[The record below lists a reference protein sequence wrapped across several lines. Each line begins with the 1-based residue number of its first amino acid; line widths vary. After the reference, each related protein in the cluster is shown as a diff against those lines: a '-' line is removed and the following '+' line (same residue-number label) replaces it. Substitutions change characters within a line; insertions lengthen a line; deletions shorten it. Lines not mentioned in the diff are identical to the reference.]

1 MDIKFEIIISSTSGC
16 SEAKY
21 YTIMRNLDLVIEQYF
36 GGFSG
41 PDASDEKSLRM
52 EELKIEKRD
61 SMDRCEKRAI
71 LYKGAVESMQRRIQ
85 SPKPRGRSSTHS
97 LGEVMRPT
105 SFVGDGARSATTTS
119 PVPSSQAPTL
129 SSMAPTCDSLVSP
142 SIVSPTETCTLLSP
156 TDTCHTLLSTM
167 SRLQAYDSPTESP
180 ILPNLYQTPPSI
192 PYPVP
197 LTPQEAITPGFYTML
212 RFDHL
217 DQLSAESIFDEPE
230 DYPEDSN
237 VSISSLDLPIQTFDD
252 RKPTLPVYIGREGH
266 SPYSGEFHQF
276 RRNSD
281 ESTKLSSFISQILIG
296 PPEPSPK
303 SIYPEPS
310 LSRTPSGHTRTSPL
324 SRRSRAS
331 RIFGQRTASATNLEA
346 PRPHPLQ
353 LNKPLPP
360 LDKAEDAPEPVIQS
374 VPPTIIEPIRSHSS
388 MEMRSE
394 KTAFMRMRSNS
405 ALGHNRSNS
414 YEPRMPSFSG
424 VETVPVRAN
433 TAIEYESQPDEDVFK
448 VQPKDSCFSVFIS
461 SDAKYIIYLSPHS
474 FRVFEIPRRGES
486 YSPKPKFSY
495 RLGESEGLRKGK
507 VPWAYKNGAAS
518 DKYVVTVTKERVSFS
533 SSLGWHHTDELHR
546 CKFMISSKHARSSLL
561 RSRKAGKIAVWRL
574 RSISSL
580 SACLR
585 PPVGRMLV

>member
-1 MDIKFEIIISSTSGC
+1 
-16 SEAKY
+16 
-21 YTIMRNLDLVIEQYF
+21 MRDLDLVIDQYF
-36 GGFSG
+36 GAFSG

-85 SPKPRGRSSTHS
+85 SLKLGGRSPTHS
-97 LGEVMRPT
+97 SRNLQTVGEVMRPT
-105 SFVGDGARSATTTS
+105 SSWPSVDDGARSATTAS
-119 PVPSSQAPTL
+119 PVSSSQAPTL
-129 SSMAPTCDSLVSP
+129 SSMAPTCDSFVCP
-142 SIVSPTETCTLLSP
+142 SIISPTETCTLLSP

-167 SRLQAYDSPTESP
+167 SRLQAYGSPIESP
-180 ILPNLYQTPPSI
+180 IPPNLYQTPPSI
-192 PYPVP
+192 PYPAP

-237 VSISSLDLPIQTFDD
+237 VSMSSLDLPIQTFDD
-252 RKPTLPVYIGREGH
+252 RNPNQPVYIGREGH
-266 SPYSGEFHQF
+266 SSYSGGFHQF
-276 RRNSD
+276 RRDSN
-281 ESTKLSSFISQILIG
+281 ESTKLSSFISQVLIE

-303 SIYPEPS
+303 STYPEPS
-310 LSRTPSGHTRTSPL
+310 LSRTPSGYTQTISP

-331 RIFGQRTASATNLEA
+331 RIFGYRAASVMNLDA
-346 PRPHPLQ
+346 PRTHTLQ

-360 LDKAEDAPEPVIQS
+360 LDKAEDAPEPVIQG
-374 VPPTIIEPIRSHSS
+374 VTPTIIEPIRSHSS

-414 YEPRMPSFSG
+414 YEPRIPIFSG
-424 VETVPVRAN
+424 VETVPIRAN
-433 TAIEYESQPDEDVFK
+433 TAVEYESQPDEHVFK

-461 SDAKYIIYLSPHS
+461 SDAKYAVYLSPHS

-486 YSPKPKFSY
+486 YSPKPRFSY
-495 RLGESEGLRKGK
+495 RLGDSEGLRKGK
-507 VPWAYKNGAAS
+507 VPWAYKNGAVS
-518 DKYVVTVTKERVSFS
+518 DKYVVTVTKERVSF
-533 SSLGWHHTDELHR
+533 L
-546 CKFMISSKHARSSLL
+546 SSLL
-561 RSRKAGKIAVWRL
+561 V
-574 RSISSL
+574 
-580 SACLR
+580 
-585 PPVGRMLV
+585 

>member
-1 MDIKFEIIISSTSGC
+1 
-16 SEAKY
+16 
-21 YTIMRNLDLVIEQYF
+21 MRDLDLVIDQYF

-52 EELKIEKRD
+52 EELKIEKRE
-61 SMDRCEKRAI
+61 SMDRCEKKAI
-71 LYKGAVESMQRRIQ
+71 LYKGAVESIQRRIQ
-85 SPKPRGRSSTHS
+85 SPKPGGRSSIHS
-97 LGEVMRPT
+97 FGNSQTVGQVMRST
-105 SFVGDGARSATTTS
+105 SPWPPVGDGARSVTTAS

-142 SIVSPTETCTLLSP
+142 SIISPTETCTLLSP

-192 PYPVP
+192 SYPVP

-217 DQLSAESIFDEPE
+217 DQLSAETIFDEHE

-252 RKPTLPVYIGREGH
+252 RKPTLPVYIGRDGH
-266 SPYSGEFHQF
+266 SSYSGEFHQF

-281 ESTKLSSFISQILIG
+281 ESTKLSFISQILIE

-303 SIYPEPS
+303 STYPEPS
-310 LSRTPSGHTRTSPL
+310 LSRTPSGYTQTSSL

-346 PRPHPLQ
+346 PRLHPLQ
-353 LNKPLPP
+353 LNKPLPS
-360 LDKAEDAPEPVIQS
+360 LDKAKDAPEPAIQDL
-374 VPPTIIEPIRSHSS
+374 PPTIIEPIRPHSS

-394 KTAFMRMRSNS
+394 RAAFMRMRSNS

-414 YEPRMPSFSG
+414 YEPRMPIFSG

-433 TAIEYESQPDEDVFK
+433 SAIEYESQPDEDVFK
-448 VQPKDSCFSVFIS
+448 VQSKDSCFGVFIS

-474 FRVFEIPRRGES
+474 FRVFEIPQRGES
-486 YSPKPKFSY
+486 YSLKPKFSY

-533 SSLGWHHTDELHR
+533 SSLLGWYYTDELHR
-546 CKFMISSKHARSSLL
+546 CKFMISSKRARLSSL
-561 RSRKAGKIAVWRL
+561 RSRKAGKIVVWRL
-574 RSISSL
+574 RSIGSL

-585 PPVGRMLV
+585 PPVGRVLV

>member
-1 MDIKFEIIISSTSGC
+1 
-16 SEAKY
+16 
-21 YTIMRNLDLVIEQYF
+21 MRDLDLVIDQYF
-36 GGFSG
+36 GALSG

-61 SMDRCEKRAI
+61 AMDRCEKRAI

-85 SPKPRGRSSTHS
+85 SPKSGVRSSTHPFGDS
-97 LGEVMRPT
+97 QTIGESMRLT
-105 SFVGDGARSATTTS
+105 SSWPPVDDGARSATTAS
-119 PVPSSQAPTL
+119 PVPSSMPSQAPTL
-129 SSMAPTCDSLVSP
+129 SSMAPTCDSFFSP
-142 SIVSPTETCTLLSP
+142 SIISPTETCTLLSP

-167 SRLQAYDSPTESP
+167 SRLQAYESLEESP
-180 ILPNLYQTPPSI
+180 ILPNLYQTPHLTPSI
-192 PYPVP
+192 SYPAP

-217 DQLSAESIFDEPE
+217 DQLSTESIFDEPE

-237 VSISSLDLPIQTFDD
+237 ISMSSLDLPIQTFDD
-252 RKPTLPVYIGREGH
+252 KNPTLPVYVRREEH
-266 SPYSGEFHQF
+266 SSCSGEFHQF

-281 ESTKLSSFISQILIG
+281 ESTRLSSFISQVLIE

-303 SIYPEPS
+303 STYPEPS
-310 LSRTPSGHTRTSPL
+310 LSRTPSGYTQTSPP

-331 RIFGQRTASATNLEA
+331 RIFGHRAASAMNLEA
-346 PRPHPLQ
+346 PRPHNLQ
-353 LNKPLPP
+353 LNKPLPR
-360 LDKAEDAPEPVIQS
+360 LDKAEDAPEPIIPDI
-374 VPPTIIEPIRSHSS
+374 PPAIIEPIRSHSS

-394 KTAFMRMRSNS
+394 RGTFNRMRSNS

-414 YEPRMPSFSG
+414 YEPRMPIFSG

-433 TAIEYESQPDEDVFK
+433 TAIEYESQPDEDIFK

-461 SDAKYIIYLSPHS
+461 SDAKYAVYLSPHA

-486 YSPKPKFSY
+486 YSPKPKFRY

-518 DKYVVTVTKERVSFS
+518 DKYVVTVTKERVSFFPTFWVGIILTS
-533 SSLGWHHTDELHR
+533 SIGA
-546 CKFMISSKHARSSLL
+546 SS
-561 RSRKAGKIAVWRL
+561 
-574 RSISSL
+574 
-580 SACLR
+580 
-585 PPVGRMLV
+585 